1 MNMFPFILHIVMLE
15 RELETQE
22 QKYRSQWNSNKNAEP
37 VQRSSKKRF
46 TWFFDRFQR
55 SKPVNPP
62 VERVH
67 STPCGCRNARRP
79 VDPVVSPCSSLST
92 GGSK

>member
-15 RELETQE
+15 KELETQKL
-22 QKYRSQWNSNKNAEP
+22 KYRSQSDFYDDAEP
-37 VQRSSKKRF
+37 ARRSRKKRF
-46 TWFFDRFQR
+46 HWLFERFQR

-62 VERVH
+62 AEQVVP
-67 STPCGCRNARRP
+67 SPCGCRNSRRQIE
-79 VDPVVSPCSSLST
+79 PVVSPCSPLSV